1 MNLHLPQTEEA
12 RAEALLLMGTDHNL
26 SAPKNGELLVSA
38 TQDFLTCAYLIT
50 SKDVYLTRA
59 QFAMYCCFMVD
70 ARQEIHMPPPAILK
84 PIELWTGKQLFSVL
98 VRPNAKCRV
107 FVNVEIK
114 EKFYSR
120 HDEHLCPND
129 GYVHFINSEH
139 ISGRLGKVVLG
150 GNQGKETDRHCL
162 RIRPDDP
169 FCIRWPFWRVKE

>member
-12 RAEALLLMGTDHNL
+12 KAEALMLMGTDHNL

-50 SKDVYLTRA
+50 SKDVYFTRA
-59 QFAMYCCFMVD
+59 QFAMYCCYMVD
-70 ARQEIHMPPPAILK
+70 AKQEIHLPRPAIIK
-84 PIELWTGKQLFSVL
+84 PVELWTGKQLFNVL
-98 VRPNAKCRV
+98 IRPNSQCRV

-120 HDEHLCPND
+120 EGEHLCPRD
-129 GYVHFINSEH
+129 GYVQFINSEH

-150 GNQGKETDRHCL
+150 GNQGAG
-162 RIRPDDP
+162 
-169 FCIRWPFWRVKE
+169 